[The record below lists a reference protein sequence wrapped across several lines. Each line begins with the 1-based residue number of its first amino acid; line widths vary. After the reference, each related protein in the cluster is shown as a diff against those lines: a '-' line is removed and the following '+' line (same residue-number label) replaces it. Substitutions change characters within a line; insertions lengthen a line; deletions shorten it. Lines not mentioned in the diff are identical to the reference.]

1 MWLFTRYGF
10 FSVVFKPIPA
20 PKGSSDD
27 FFELFEAREFS
38 IRSRERSHLEN
49 LIGSVRV
56 KGRWP
61 GGLDEPE
68 ILEEAGTDYEYRI
81 LATKKEWRKFLAPT
95 LFGSIDYSNFKGEVH
110 ELAQE
115 GSVPREY
122 ERLLGEVYFD
132 CLPEREKEYAF
143 EVAKD
148 RV

>member
-1 MWLFTRYGF
+1 VISGDFGSDFDSNPLDTGTSWRV
-10 FSVVFKPIPA
+10 SPR
-20 PKGSSDD
+20 PK
-27 FFELFEAREFS
+27 
-38 IRSRERSHLEN
+38 
-49 LIGSVRV
+49 
-56 KGRWP
+56 
-61 GGLDEPE
+61 
-68 ILEEAGTDYEYRI
+68 ILKDAGTDYEYRI
-81 LATKKEWRKFLAPT
+81 HVTPEKWNTVYGPT

-132 CLPEREKEYAF
+132 CLPKREKEYAF